1 MTPTDPHS
9 DRTDAALIAGATL
22 IAMGL
27 MLHHPTGHSGS
38 PDDGRLLADWN
49 NTVVHGAMIGCL
61 VALSVGLDGLRRR
74 LDERALLT
82 RLGAILLG
90 AGFLALCGAAVVNGF
105 ASERLVAQTDD
116 AAIRAAGGQTLW
128 ALNQSL
134 TSVGSLLV
142 ATGALAWSPGLWRL
156 GGLGRVS
163 AGLGSGLAALAI
175 GWSATDGGF
184 GLTAAVTGAAA
195 FALWS
200 LSVAAVMMTGP
211 REEPA

>member
-1 MTPTDPHS
+1 MTPTDAPS
-9 DRTDAALIAGATL
+9 DRTDAALIAAATL
-22 IAMGL
+22 VAMGL

-61 VALSVGLDGLRRR
+61 IALTVGLDGLRRR

-82 RLGAILLG
+82 RLGAALLG

-116 AAIRAAGGQTLW
+116 VAIRAAGGQTLW

-142 ATGALAWSPGLWRL
+142 AAGALAWSPGLWRI

-163 AGLGSGLAALAI
+163 AALGSGLAALAI
-175 GWSATDGGF
+175 WWTLTDGGF
-184 GLTAAVTGAAA
+184 GLTAAVTGAGA

-200 LSVAAVMMTGP
+200 LSVAAVMIMDLKK
-211 REEPA
+211 EET